1 MENKHKIIV
10 WAGLILILAVMLYA
24 FNSKDPVLVNENI
37 PIVKSEDI
45 KGCYVSKLSKDVYVL
60 SIDSEKDGIVSGKLA
75 FNNYEKDSSSGAF
88 TGTYKDGILLANY
101 VFASEGMNS
110 EVQVIFKKEGEK
122 FVRGFGV
129 TSMTMEGI
137 EYFEDLTKINYD
149 PNSTFIKSNDCRE
162 IFTEASNKFTFQYNP
177 FFKVFQR
184 DQSQNVPDTDWRVNT
199 KQKGMQLAHVSIP
212 KVFMPGTNFSNA
224 YMTIGASTDPKEI
237 KSCGTIATNGEI
249 KAGTVT
255 INGYPF
261 TKFTLGD
268 AGAGNFYETTSY
280 RGLLDGD
287 CYAIEYTIHSTNIGA
302 YSPDQGIKEFDKVKV
317 TNEFESII
325 ASFKFLVN
333 SN

>member
-1 MENKHKIIV
+1 MQE
-10 WAGLILILAVMLYA
+10 
-24 FNSKDPVLVNENI
+24 S
-37 PIVKSEDI
+37 
-45 KGCYVSKLSKDVYVL
+45 
-60 SIDSEKDGIVSGKLA
+60 
-75 FNNYEKDSSSGAF
+75 
-88 TGTYKDGILLANY
+88 
-101 VFASEGMNS
+101 
-110 EVQVIFKKEGEK
+110 
-122 FVRGFGV
+122 GV
-129 TSMTMEGI
+129 TTETYSQKNKTAGPIILFYSSRMVAGKG
-137 EYFEDLTKINYD
+137 FDLLVTAFAKVKNKENFKLVLGGTG
-149 PNSTFIKSNDCRE
+149 PE
-162 IFTEASNKFTFQYNP
+162 EADVHALVQKLGLEPYVEFP
-177 FFKVFQR
+177 
-184 DQSQNVPDTDWRVNT
+184 DWRVNT